1 MNTEPKNIDNNKEEK
16 PFEFY
21 FEKYQKLDPK
31 EVSER
36 CNIPYNEETGEFLIR
51 LMGYEYGISFPEFR
65 ISPKTTDE
73 SAFLVLMENIPART
87 FVMRYFIEGKSVMSS
102 GRYITF
108 REVPTYGEL
117 YLQPFTGR
125 CLSRLTFSFGYKLDK
140 FKAAMEKLGATPIKM
155 GDVAYE
161 FELINNFHMRFIFWE
176 ADEEFPPSA
185 QILYEDNFLNGFYAE
200 DMVVAGDLSITTV
213 KGTISNL

>member
-1 MNTEPKNIDNNKEEK
+1 MQTDFKQIDNNKEEK

-21 FEKYQKLDPK
+21 LEKYEKLDPK

-36 CNIPYNEETGEFLIR
+36 CNIPYDEETHEFLVR
-51 LMGYEYGISFPEFR
+51 LMGYEYGISFPEFT
-65 ISPKTTDE
+65 ISPKTEDPD
-73 SAFLVLMENIPART
+73 AYLILMENIPSRT
-87 FVMRYFIEGKSVMSS
+87 FVMRYLIEGRCAMST
-102 GRYITF
+102 GKYITF

-125 CLSRLTFSFGYKLDK
+125 CISRLTYGFGYKLPK

-161 FELINNFHMRFIFWE
+161 FELINNYHMRFIFWE
-176 ADEEFPPSA
+176 ADDEFPPSA
-185 QILYEDNFLNGFYAE
+185 QILYEDNCLNGFYAE
-200 DMVVAGDLSITTV
+200 DMVVAGDISITTV
-213 KGTISNL
+213 KGTIR

>member
-21 FEKYQKLDPK
+21 LEKYQKLDPK

-36 CNIPYNEETGEFLIR
+36 CNIPYDEVKKEFSVR
-51 LMGYEYGISFPEFR
+51 LMGYEYGISFPEFE
-65 ISPKTTDE
+65 IAPKTEDA
-73 SAFLVLMENIPART
+73 SAYLILMDSIPSRT
-87 FVMRYFIEGKSVMSS
+87 FVMRYLIEGKYSMST
-102 GRYITF
+102 GKYIAF

-125 CLSRLTFSFGYKLDK
+125 CIARLTYGFGFKLDK

-176 ADEEFPPSA
+176 ADDEFPPSS

-200 DMVVAGDLSITTV
+200 DMVVAGDISITTV
-213 KGTISNL
+213 KGTVGKL

>member
-1 MNTEPKNIDNNKEEK
+1 MNTEPKQIDNNKEEK

-21 FEKYQKLDPK
+21 LEKYKQLDPK

-36 CNIPYNEETGEFLIR
+36 CNIPYDEEAKEFLIR
-51 LMGYEYGISFPEFR
+51 VMGYEYGISFPEFE
-65 ISPKTTDE
+65 IAPKTEDPD
-73 SAFLVLMENIPART
+73 AYLILMENIPSRT
-87 FVMRYFIEGKSVMSS
+87 FVMRYFIEGRCAMSS

-125 CLSRLTFSFGYKLDK
+125 CISRLTYGFGYKLPK

-161 FELINNFHMRFIFWE
+161 FELINNYHMRFIFWE

-185 QILYEDNFLNGFYAE
+185 QILYEDNFLYGFYAE
-200 DMVVAGDLSITTV
+200 DMVVAGDISITTV
-213 KGTISNL
+213 KGTIR

>member
-1 MNTEPKNIDNNKEEK
+1 MNTEFKKIDNNKEEK
-16 PFEFY
+16 PFEY
-21 FEKYQKLDPK
+21 YLEKYEKLNPK

-36 CNIPYNEETGEFLIR
+36 CNIPYDEEKQEFLVR
-51 LMGYEYGISFPEFR
+51 LMGYEYGISFPEFT
-65 ISPKTTDE
+65 ISPKTEDPD
-73 SAFLVLMENIPART
+73 AYLILMENIPSRT
-87 FVMRYFIEGKSVMSS
+87 FMMRYLIEGKAAK
-102 GRYITF
+102 GTGKYITF

-125 CLSRLTFSFGYKLDK
+125 CISRLTYGFGYKLDK

-161 FELINNFHMRFIFWE
+161 FELINDYHMRFIFWE

-185 QILYEDNFLNGFYAE
+185 QILYEDNFLAGFYAE
-200 DMVVAGDLSITTV
+200 DMVVAGDISITTV
-213 KGTISNL
+213 KGTIR